1 MCGDLL
7 DFNGVNLDA
16 LTETYNMPFYQT
28 YLARWPEFFQ
38 KAVGPGGHL
47 MGYGG
52 APPPPPPRPPPGAP
66 RPLRVPAPRSPR
78 PRPACS
84 RARVWHGAGS
94 LG

>member
-1 MCGDLL
+1 MAGVRRFMCGDLL
-7 DFNGVNLDA
+7 DFNAVNLDA

-52 APPPPPPRPPPGAP
+52 APP

-84 RARVWHGAGS
+84 RARVWYGAGS